1 MRKSAVFLD
10 RDGVINM
17 DHGYV
22 FRKEDF
28 HFIDGIFDLVQT
40 CNELGYLVVIVTNQ
54 SGIGRGYYTEKNFFD
69 LMIWM
74 KKIFEK
80 NNSKIDA
87 VYFSP
92 YHPIY
97 GIGKYK
103 KDDQSR
109 KPNAGMLMQAS
120 KDLGIKLES
129 SIMVGDKLSDLYA
142 GVAAGVG
149 QNILFSSEV
158 NKHKISDKSISYYKI
173 SRLIDIKRIILNE
186 KIIKCR

>member
-69 LMIWM
+69 LTIWM

-92 YHPIY
+92 YHSIY

-103 KDDQSR
+103 KDDHSR

-129 SIMVGDKLSDLYA
+129 SIMVGDKLSDLHA

-149 QNILFSSEV
+149 QNILFSSDSP
-158 NKHKISDKSISYYKI
+158 ISAKATILLKSSVVAFLFVIQTS
-173 SRLIDIKRIILNE
+173 ILV
-186 KIIKCR
+186 ILT